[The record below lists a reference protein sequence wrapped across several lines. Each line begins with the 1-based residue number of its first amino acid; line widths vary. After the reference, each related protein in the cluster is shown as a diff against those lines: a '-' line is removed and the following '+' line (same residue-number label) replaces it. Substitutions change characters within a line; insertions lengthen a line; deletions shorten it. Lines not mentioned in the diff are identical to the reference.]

1 VVTWRRWARV
11 VDWWTVGFFVVL
23 ATADPAAYLVLI
35 STSVSFTSVLVTLYT
50 SMLTLPFVI
59 MLYGLTCDGGRSLL
73 SRAMQHPAAKWLGTV
88 SYSLYLS
95 HALLVGY
102 TKLALF
108 ATSSAPPGCH
118 DDSADCVTQWDE
130 WHASREYSA
139 WYALP
144 MTAAALPLA
153 YLLYVWVE
161 EPARKLLVQAPDD
174 ITKCMSVEVE
184 AATAPFTISGDCS
197 GWGSFTSVVDDPP
210 KPAPLRPPDDSQAQL
225 LPGEI
230 HSATG

>member
-1 VVTWRRWARV
+1 M
-11 VDWWTVGFFVVL
+11 VDWWTVGFLVIL
-23 ATADPAAYLVLI
+23 LTADPAAYLVLI
-35 STSVSFTSVLVTLYT
+35 STGVAFTSVLVMVGM

-59 MLYGLTCDGGRSLL
+59 VLYGLTCDGGRSLL
-73 SRAMQHPAAKWLGTV
+73 SRAMRHPAANWLGTV

-108 ATSSAPPGCH
+108 AASSAPPGCH

-130 WHASREYSA
+130 WHASRDYPA

-153 YLLYVWVE
+153 YLLYVCVE
-161 EPARKLLVQAPDD
+161 EPVRKMLVQAPDD
-174 ITKCMSVEVE
+174 ITKCLCVEVE

-197 GWGSFTSVVDDPP
+197 GWGTFSSLVDDAP
-210 KPAPLRPPDDSQAQL
+210 KPTTSRQPEDSKAQL
-225 LPGEI
+225 LPGRL
-230 HSATG
+230 HSHPV